1 MPATT
6 GRLRAVRCSVRAG
19 CLGVIWVVTVVLL
32 RPAGPLALPACLLPA
47 HPASG
52 ADDIMRKKTDV
63 VPKRRVRQ
71 NQAMTARRHRVVC
84 VLADGMTAIGPAIAN
99 DLFGAPWDL
108 GVPWYSYRV
117 CTADPVPIRVGPL
130 RVQVEH
136 GVSALSRAD
145 TVIIPGRGLRP
156 PTAELL
162 AALTRAYQRGARMVS
177 FCTGAY
183 GRAEA
188 GPRDGAP

>member
-1 MPATT
+1 M
-6 GRLRAVRCSVRAG
+6 
-19 CLGVIWVVTVVLL
+19 
-32 RPAGPLALPACLLPA
+32 
-47 HPASG
+47 
-52 ADDIMRKKTDV
+52 
-63 VPKRRVRQ
+63 RQ
-71 NQAMTARRHRVVC
+71 NQAMTARRHRVAC
-84 VLADGMTAIGPAIAN
+84 VLADGMTSIGPAIAN

-162 AALTRAYQRGARMVS
+162 AALSRAYQRGARMVS
-177 FCTGAY
+177 FWTGAY
-183 GRAEA
+183 VLAEA
-188 GPRDGAP
+188 GRLDGLPATALWTMPNGSGPGSRQCGSTPPSCTWTTARY